1 MATGRKSVDA
11 WGATVAASKQ
21 DSHSWAQWEGGS
33 KKRICCK
40 KLAQIYDAT
49 YIFFSLG
56 ILGIREC
63 ELAFVLSH
71 SLALSLFLPLPRL
84 SLYKQRFF
92 RKLITPN
99 LCVLRSNFLCNVT
112 FIVAAQWQLGVSGES
127 PWSRRRSCHKACARV
142 RPCGPLCMQMN
153 DRRVS

>member
-1 MATGRKSVDA
+1 MGSHSR
-11 WGATVAASKQ
+11 WQQ
-21 DSHSWAQWEGGS
+21 DSHSWAQWEEES

-40 KLAQIYDAT
+40 KLAQIYDVT
-49 YIFFSLG
+49 YIFSSLG

-63 ELAFVLSH
+63 ELAFVLSLVSAV
-71 SLALSLFLPLPRL
+71 SLLPLSRL

-112 FIVAAQWQLGVSGES
+112 FIVAAQWQLSGSSGSLASLLGVFGVAATKCALECA
-127 PWSRRRSCHKACARV
+127 PVAHCACK
-142 RPCGPLCMQMN
+142 
-153 DRRVS
+153 

>member
-1 MATGRKSVDA
+1 MRGEPQSL
-11 WGATVAASKQ
+11 AASRTATAG
-21 DSHSWAQWEGGS
+21 HSGKGGV
-33 KKRICCK
+33 KKESAAKNWHKFMTRH
-40 KLAQIYDAT
+40 T
-49 YIFFSLG
+49 FFFSLG

-63 ELAFVLSH
+63 ELAFVFSL
-71 SLALSLFLPLPRL
+71 SLALSLFLPPSRL

-127 PWSRRRSCHKACARV
+127 PWSRRRSCHKVRARV

-153 DRRVS
+153 ERRVS

>member
-1 MATGRKSVDA
+1 MGSHSR
-11 WGATVAASKQ
+11 WQQ
-21 DSHSWAQWEGGS
+21 DSHSWSEWEEGS

-49 YIFFSLG
+49 YIFSSLG

-63 ELAFVLSH
+63 ELAFVLSLVSAV
-71 SLALSLFLPLPRL
+71 SLLPLSRL

-127 PWSRRRSCHKACARV
+127 PWSLRCSCHKVCARV

-153 DRRVS
+153 ERRVS